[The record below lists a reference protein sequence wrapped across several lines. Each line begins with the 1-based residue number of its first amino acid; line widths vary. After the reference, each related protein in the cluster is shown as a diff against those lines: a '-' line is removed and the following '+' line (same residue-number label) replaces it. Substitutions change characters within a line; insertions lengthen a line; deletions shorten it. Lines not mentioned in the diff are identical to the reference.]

1 MSKRILTLNVN
12 GRVRE
17 DAVAD
22 STLLFDYLRDTAG
35 LTGTKQGC
43 DGGECGAC
51 TVLIDGQPRLAC
63 ITLAAGCEGLCIET
77 IESLATDGRM
87 SRLQQAFHQQLGTQC
102 GFCTPGMIMAAEA
115 LLRRNPAPSE
125 AQIREALSGNL
136 CRCTGYVKII
146 ESVQA
151 ACGAGA
157 SACACAGERAAAAGA
172 ECGNRSDGLAT
183 RFDAVNA
190 GSEPQAGRAATPP
203 RHAVGQRT
211 PLIDGIEKVT
221 GRARYTAD
229 LPFPDALV
237 GRILRSPVAHG
248 LIRAIDTSAARAMPG
263 VRAVITG
270 ADFCAPYG
278 VIPIA
283 QNEWPLAR
291 DKVRYRGEPLLAV
304 AAVDAATA
312 DAALAAIVVDIEPL
326 PAYFNAAD
334 ARAPG
339 AATLHDNK
347 RGNIEREVEQC
358 FGDVEAGFA
367 GADLVRE
374 QTFHYAEV
382 AHGQIELNAAVAS
395 YEPELGRLT
404 THSVTQV
411 PYYLHLTLAQCL
423 GMDSAQIRVI
433 KPFVGGGFG
442 HRVEPLNFEM
452 VTAALARAAGGSV
465 KLELSREDGFLT
477 HRGRPETDI
486 RLKLGMKK
494 SGEITAVD
502 CEITQ
507 RGGAYGGY
515 GLVTILYAGA
525 LLHALYRLAAV
536 KYRGHR
542 VYTNTPPC
550 GAMRGHG
557 AVDARHAFESLL
569 DACARELGLDPFAV
583 RRANLITPPWR
594 TLNDLQ
600 VNSYGIPDC
609 LAWVEQASGWKARRG
624 RLPRGRGLGV
634 ACSHYVSGSAKPVHW
649 SGEPHAVINLK
660 LDFDG
665 SVTVLTGAS
674 DIGQGSSTL
683 LAQVVAEVLMLPMN
697 RIRVI
702 ATDSAL
708 TPKDN
713 GSYSSRVSFM
723 VGNAALRAAQELL
736 RVLVAAAATR
746 LKVSAEQIE
755 WLGERCVV
763 AGAQHSPLA
772 AAAPPPQ
779 TPGRGS
785 LHGHGKDASDA
796 PALPGQGLDFAE
808 VVSAALVDS
817 GTLIVKG
824 TWSTPPETQGGKF
837 RGAAVG
843 STAGFSY
850 AAQVVEVEVDEATGV
865 VRVEHVWVAHDCGF
879 AINPLAVEGQVQG
892 AVWMG
897 MGQALSEETQYHE
910 GLPLRANLLDYRI
923 PTIAESPPIDVKL
936 IETHDPLGPF
946 GAKEASEGALHG
958 FAPALTNA
966 IFDAIGIRLSE
977 LPATPDRVLEAIHA
991 RQREDRLRAR
1001 RSASATPVA
1010 ERA

>member
-1 MSKRILTLNVN
+1 MAKRLLRLRVN
-12 GRVRE
+12 GRDRE

-22 STLLFDYLRDTAG
+22 STLLLDHLREALG

-51 TVLIDGQPRLAC
+51 TVLVDGEPRLAC
-63 ITLAAGCEGLCIET
+63 ITLAASCEGRAVET
-77 IESLATDGRM
+77 IEGLATDGRM
-87 SRLQQAFHQQLGTQC
+87 NRLQQAFHEKLGTQC
-102 GFCTPGMIMAAEA
+102 GFCTPGMIMAAQS

-125 AQIREALSGNL
+125 AEIRSALSGNL

-151 ACGAGA
+151 ACAADAGVDGAA
-157 SACACAGERAAAAGA
+157 DRAAAPPGA
-172 ECGNRSDGLAT
+172 AHG
-183 RFDAVNA
+183 
-190 GSEPQAGRAATPP
+190 
-203 RHAVGQRT
+203 HAVGQRT

-229 LPFPDALV
+229 LPFRDALV

-248 LIRAIDTSAARAMPG
+248 LIRAIDTRAARALPG

-270 ADFCAPYG
+270 GDFAAPYG

-291 DKVRYRGEPLLAV
+291 DKVRYRGEPLVAV

-312 DAALAAIVVDIEPL
+312 EAAVAAISFDIEAL
-326 PAYFNAAD
+326 PAYFNADD
-334 ARAPG
+334 ARASG
-339 AATLHDNK
+339 AALLHDNK
-347 RGNIEREVEQC
+347 SGNIEREVDQS
-358 FGDVEAGFA
+358 FGDVQAGFA
-367 GADLVRE
+367 AADLVRE
-374 QTFHYAEV
+374 QSFHYAEV

-423 GMDSAQIRVI
+423 GVDSAQIRVI

-452 VTAALARAAGGSV
+452 VSAALARAAGGTV

-486 RLKLGMKK
+486 RLKLGMKR

-525 LLHALYRLAAV
+525 LLHALYALAAV

-569 DACARELGLDPFAV
+569 DTCARELGLDPFAV
-583 RRANLITPPWR
+583 RRANLIAPPWR
-594 TLNDLQ
+594 TPNDLQ
-600 VNSYGIPDC
+600 VNSYGLPAALD
-609 LAWVEQASGWKARRG
+609 WVEKASGWSERRG
-624 RLPRGRGLGV
+624 KLPRDNGLRRGLGL

-649 SGEPHAVINLK
+649 SGEPHAVIHLK
-660 LDFDG
+660 LDFDA

-683 LAQVVAEVLMLPMN
+683 LAQVVAEVLLLPMA
-697 RIRVI
+697 RIRVV

-723 VGNAALRAAQELL
+723 VGNAALRAAQELR
-736 RVLVAAAATR
+736 RVLVAAAAAR
-746 LKVSAEQIE
+746 LKVGAEQIE
-755 WLGERCVV
+755 WLGERCIV
-763 AGAQHSPLA
+763 AG
-772 AAAPPPQ
+772 
-779 TPGRGS
+779 TE
-785 LHGHGKDASDA
+785 
-796 PALPGQGLDFAE
+796 QGLDFAE
-808 VVSAALVDS
+808 VVNAALVDS

-850 AAQVVEVEVDEATGV
+850 AAQVVEVSVDEETGV
-865 VRVEHVWVAHDCGF
+865 VRVERVWVAHDCGF

-910 GLPLRANLLDYRI
+910 GLPLRANMLDYRI
-923 PTIAESPPIDVKL
+923 PTIAESPPIEVKL
-936 IETHDPLGPF
+936 IESLDPLGPF

-977 LPATPDRVLEAIHA
+977 LPATPERVLEAIHA
-991 RQREDRLRAR
+991 EQRAQRLRAR
-1001 RSASATPVA
+1001 RSANVQTVSEGA
-1010 ERA
+1010 